1 MRKKIQRI
9 LYKLFGIW
17 GTLTIQ
23 CKKCDFDSPFALV
36 TLYHIKHK
44 HPQSKIGKKEYLFVF
59 KYNLIFRFLMC
70 CFILVIHII
79 GSIIWLI
86 TYPFWAI
93 HEIFD

>member
-70 CFILVIHII
+70 CFILAMHII